1 MAAEPEDPTGGVT
14 DEVRTA
20 VVIVHGMGEQRP
32 MDTLDGFVKTALRPR
47 GTPNE
52 PKWDYYY
59 SRPALIT
66 DSYEARRY
74 IARLLGS
81 TKGPA
86 EPVQGQTEIYEYHWS
101 YLMTGNRFADLFP
114 TTLRLFLRR
123 PSNVP
128 DSLLGIWRAVW
139 TVLLALLLVIPAL
152 FVSGLLLN
160 TETPA
165 WIIGLIISAIVLI
178 FWFGLYRALV
188 RVLVNKIT
196 TSFVDVVR
204 YLDTSPYSYAA
215 RRAIRGGFVDLLR
228 GLHDGRYS
236 RIVVVAHS
244 LGAFIAYDGLT
255 SFWAETHTLHAGPP
269 PDGTPI
275 PVPLA
280 ALRGLEQAADRLNT
294 DGDADVALD
303 EFQDLQFALW
313 QDLRRQ
319 GNPWRITDFVTVG
332 TPMTLADILLT
343 RTRVSSGFKKS
354 DGALRRELFDSL
366 VRRGAL
372 VRCPPRPETLP
383 VESDEQASASY
394 RWRGSE
400 MREVLGSQSPF
411 AVTRWTN
418 LWFPVIRGDLHGDWF
433 GGALCP
439 LFGPGI
445 RDIAV
450 QGNKPERLKRG
461 SAHTEYFRHPDKAG
475 EDDVAGRLRKALA
488 LETHSVLEQL
498 LDAPPAVAATHRA
511 ADTESSDDT
520 ESSGGQPVRR

>member
-1 MAAEPEDPTGGVT
+1 MAAETADVAGGMT
-14 DEVRTA
+14 DDVRTA

-32 MDTLDGFVKTALRPR
+32 LDTLDGFVKTALRPR
-47 GTPNE
+47 GTPEE
-52 PKWDYYY
+52 PRWDYYY

-81 TKGPA
+81 A
-86 EPVQGQTEIYEYHWS
+86 EEPVQGQTEIFEYHWS
-101 YLMTGNRFADLFP
+101 YLMTGNKFADVFP

-128 DSLLGIWRAVW
+128 DPLLGIWRAVW
-139 TVLLALLLVIPAL
+139 TVLLAILLVIPVL
-152 FVSGLLLN
+152 FVVGVLLN
-160 TETPA
+160 AETPG

-178 FWFGLYRALV
+178 FWFGLYRLLG
-188 RVLVNKIT
+188 RVLVNKVT

-204 YLDTSPYSYAA
+204 YLDTSPNSYAA
-215 RRAIRGGFVDLLR
+215 RRAIRGGLVNLLR
-228 GLHDGRYS
+228 ALHTDGYS

-244 LGAFIAYDGLT
+244 LGAFIGYDALT
-255 SFWAETHTLHAGPP
+255 SLWAETHTLHAGSP
-269 PDGTPI
+269 PDGTPTA
-275 PVPLA
+275 VPLP
-280 ALRGLEQAADRLNT
+280 ALSGLEQAADRLT
-294 DGDADVALD
+294 VDGAGALD
-303 EFQDLQFALW
+303 EFQDRQFMLW

-332 TPMTLADILLT
+332 TPMALADILLT
-343 RTRVSSGFKKS
+343 RTKVSSGFKES

-383 VESDEQASASY
+383 VESDKQAQASY

-400 MREVLGSQSPF
+400 VREVLGSQSLF
-411 AVTRWTN
+411 AVVRWTN
-418 LWFPVIRGDLHGDWF
+418 LWFPVQRGDLRGDWF
-433 GGALCP
+433 GGALRP

-450 QGNKPERLKRG
+450 QGNLPERLKRG
-461 SAHTEYFRHPDKAG
+461 SAHTEYFRHPEKAG
-475 EDDVAGRLRKALA
+475 DDDVAGLIRTALA
-488 LETHSVLEQL
+488 LQTHAALKDLKS
-498 LDAPPAVAATHRA
+498 APSAANVASPTNM
-511 ADTESSDDT
+511 
-520 ESSGGQPVRR
+520 G